1 MAPKRNSYSF
11 ETKNEVILKV
21 KAGAKR
27 SAVQK
32 EYGISSGTLCKW
44 LNESMKIAAKV
55 QDGQG
60 KIKKSVPTPFPLV
73 DSAMKVW
80 FTEKRNND
88 VAIDSRVFKVQ
99 AMKFAKELGEDKFN
113 GSVGFVS
120 RWKNRY
126 NVVHR
131 AISGDANSVDLDTVE
146 AFKPI
151 ILDLLE
157 EYLNKDV
164 FNLDEAGLQYGV
176 TAKKTLAFKGEACHG
191 KKQPKQRVTISF
203 CANMPGTEKKRLLV
217 IGKSLN
223 PRCMPKNVRRPCNYQ
238 ANQKAWMTSAIFEK
252 WVSDWD
258 RKLVKDKRRIALVLD
273 NATCHPPVA
282 LSNIKLV
289 FLPPNTTSHTQP
301 MDQGIIA
308 NFKRHYR
315 YVE

>member
-1 MAPKRNSYSF
+1 M
-11 ETKNEVILKV
+11 
-21 KAGAKR
+21 
-27 SAVQK
+27 
-32 EYGISSGTLCKW
+32 
-44 LNESMKIAAKV
+44 
-55 QDGQG
+55 
-60 KIKKSVPTPFPLV
+60 
-73 DSAMKVW
+73 
-80 FTEKRNND
+80 
-88 VAIDSRVFKVQ
+88 
-99 AMKFAKELGEDKFN
+99 
-113 GSVGFVS
+113 
-120 RWKNRY
+120 
-126 NVVHR
+126 
-131 AISGDANSVDLDTVE
+131 
-146 AFKPI
+146 
-151 ILDLLE
+151 
-157 EYLNKDV
+157 

-273 NATCHPPVA
+273 NATYHPSVA

-315 YVE
+315 